1 MGNSASKSAKIDEI
15 VSILG
20 EKSDTTS
27 ERETSSTWYRYGVE
41 ITDVY
46 DVVEILGQ
54 GHMGEVFTVRR
65 KTTGHH
71 TETTKEGLKRQ
82 QLEAAE
88 EAEKSRKGSHVRLSS
103 LGNGGGHGRR
113 SSFGTRTTF
122 SRKKSDDI
130 PSTSPI
136 RSKSPGSDKSPGM
149 KSKVS
154 KMKDKLKRIGH
165 GDNDTVEA
173 DATLGKHLDRA
184 NTPESTHEPPA
195 LTAKPAKGIIKSDAD
210 AKHKSSPSHMSIE
223 LGDMNIGSDMS
234 KLSMDRIM
242 SIESTATGATG
253 VTENTRKTIRGVHFQ
268 RTFAV
273 KTILTSRVNKEQV
286 QEMVNEIMIMRK
298 LDHPYVLK
306 LYEVYHVK
314 RELVACCVGFADASM
329 FPDTVHNCF
338 TLLQARF
345 G

>member
-1 MGNSASKSAKIDEI
+1 MGNSSSKSAKIDEI

-20 EKSDTTS
+20 ENSDTVS

-71 TETTKEGLKRQ
+71 TETTKERLQRQ
-82 QLEAAE
+82 HMEAE
-88 EAEKSRKGSHVRLSS
+88 EAQRKSHARKSS
-103 LGNGGGHGRR
+103 FSSKSSGGVGHGRKT
-113 SSFGTRTTF
+113 SFGSTF
-122 SRKKSDDI
+122 SRKKSDDP
-130 PSTSPI
+130 PSSPGV
-136 RSKSPGSDKSPGM
+136 KSPTKDKDKSPSV
-149 KSKVS
+149 KSKV
-154 KMKDKLKRIGH
+154 KEKLKHIR

-173 DATLGKHLDRA
+173 DATLGKHLERA

-195 LTAKPAKGIIKSDAD
+195 LTAKPAKGIIKSDAES
-210 AKHKSSPSHMSIE
+210 KHISSPSHISIE
-223 LGDMNIGSDMS
+223 VLGDIGSDMS
-234 KLSMDRIM
+234 KISMDRIL
-242 SIESTATGATG
+242 STETASTSHSA
-253 VTENTRKTIRGVHFQ
+253 ENNRKTMKGVHFQ

-298 LDHPYVLK
+298 LVCYL
-306 LYEVYHVK
+306 
-314 RELVACCVGFADASM
+314 
-329 FPDTVHNCF
+329 T
-338 TLLQARF
+338 
-345 G
+345 

>member
-1 MGNSASKSAKIDEI
+1 MGNSTSKSAKIDEI

-20 EKSDTTS
+20 ENSDTVS

-71 TETTKEGLKRQ
+71 TEATKGKIQ
-82 QLEAAE
+82 QLEA
-88 EAEKSRKGSHVRLSS
+88 EAAQQERRGSRTSFSSSPADGNKGHNRKTSRTSFKS
-103 LGNGGGHGRR
+103 
-113 SSFGTRTTF
+113 TF
-122 SRKKSDDI
+122 SKKKSDDS
-130 PSTSPI
+130 PSSPPPPN
-136 RSKSPGSDKSPGM
+136 SKDKEKSPSV
-149 KSKVS
+149 KSKVG
-154 KMKDKLKRIGH
+154 KVKDKLKRIGH

-173 DATLGKHLDRA
+173 DATLGKHLEREKSV
-184 NTPESTHEPPA
+184 ESIHEPPA
-195 LTAKPAKGIIKSDAD
+195 LTAKPAKSAFKSNTDS
-210 AKHKSSPSHMSIE
+210 KHHQTPSAMSIE
-223 LGDMNIGSDMS
+223 LPKDIGSDMS
-234 KLSMDRIM
+234 RLSMDRIL
-242 SIESTATGATG
+242 STETASTGATE
-253 VTENTRKTIRGVHFQ
+253 TTRKAVKGVHFQ

-273 KTILTSRVNKEQV
+273 KTILTSRINRDQV

-314 RELVACCVGFADASM
+314 REFHVYIIVKFLHIFSK
-329 FPDTVHNCF
+329 H
-338 TLLQARF
+338 LLQARF